1 MTRENGSL
9 SMELVLVTP
18 ALVALM
24 LFVVFAGRLG
34 QASADVTQAAAQ
46 AARAASLQAG
56 PGAAAASADAA
67 AAANLNASG
76 VDCADLDV
84 AVDTSQ
90 FAPGGTVGVTVACS
104 VALGDLVGAG
114 LPGSRVLSSTSVEV
128 IDTYRGGG
136 G

>member
-18 ALVALM
+18 ALVALI

-34 QASADVTQAAAQ
+34 QASSDVTQATAQ
-46 AARAASLQAG
+46 AARAASLEAG
-56 PGAAAASADAA
+56 PAAAVAGAQAA

-76 VDCADLDV
+76 VDCAAVDV
-84 AVDTSQ
+84 AVDTSR
-90 FAPGGTVGVTVACS
+90 FAPGGTVGVTVTCS
-104 VALGDLVGAG
+104 VALGDLIGAG
-114 LPGSRVLSSTSVEV
+114 LPGARALTATAVEV

-136 G
+136 